1 MNHSTTN
8 SQTVIVDEVTY
19 HSVHNAVVGYVVHHY
34 CLRIGGGV
42 VHDAV
47 VGYLVHN
54 YCLRIVGGVVH
65 DTVGYILYCP
75 PLLFEVWWW
84 SGS

>member
-1 MNHSTTN
+1 MCYLYS
-8 SQTVIVDEVTY
+8 IVHHYCLRIGGGV
-19 HSVHNAVVGYVVHHY
+19 VHDAVVGYVVHHY

-47 VGYLVHN
+47 VGYVVHH
-54 YCLRIVGGVVH
+54 YCLRFGGGVVH
-65 DTVGYILYCP
+65 DAVGYILYCQ

>member
-1 MNHSTTN
+1 
-8 SQTVIVDEVTY
+8 
-19 HSVHNAVVGYVVHHY
+19 
-34 CLRIGGGV
+34 LRIGGGV

-54 YCLRIVGGVVH
+54 YCLRIIGGVVH